1 MHIDITLN
9 NTYSKSLKSIKKGNK
24 KEGKVYM
31 RFRVAAVLAI
41 SIILAFLAG
50 CGRTEIPVTSHE
62 QLLSGITHENAAIV
76 IDTVVDVFEN
86 PDVMSTRKTQVLY
99 NQLLSV
105 EEEKG
110 DWTKVTLLNGDSGW
124 LRSKYLSRDYSGII
138 DGSIENKIVVTA
150 KNIEI
155 YTGTNNSVKFK
166 QVVTGTEL
174 YSFSKTNTGY
184 EVFLPEGRRGWV
196 EDGGVIAIP
205 ISEPQIKKTSTTEFM
220 QTVKKFEGTIYLI
233 GGISKWGIDSSG
245 LVYIS
250 ARVNGV
256 DIPRD
261 LVKMS
266 GSGTSID
273 ITQIAEGDLIFFSST
288 SDKKDV
294 SDVGIYTG
302 DSNFLHASKTRGVI
316 QESLEDTYFGNRV
329 YSIKRIF

>member
-1 MHIDITLN
+1 MATDEV
-9 NTYSKSLKSIKKGNK
+9 KM
-24 KEGKVYM
+24 YM
-31 RFRVAAVLAI
+31 RFKFAAVIAV
-41 SIILAFLAG
+41 SIFLVLLVG
-50 CGRTEIPVTSHE
+50 CGDKEIPVTSHE
-62 QLLSGITHENAAIV
+62 QLLSGITHDNAAIV
-76 IDTVVDVFEN
+76 IDTVVDVFEE
-86 PDVMSTRKTQVLY
+86 PDVISTRKTQVLY
-99 NQLLSV
+99 NQLLSI
-105 EEEKG
+105 EEEMG
-110 DWTKVTLLNGDSGW
+110 DWTRVTLLNGDTGW
-124 LRSKYLSRDYSGII
+124 LKSKFLSRDYSGII

-205 ISEPQIKKTSTTEFM
+205 INDPQIKKTSTVEFL

-261 LVKMS
+261 LEKMS
-266 GSGTSID
+266 EFGKSVGIE
-273 ITQIAEGDLIFFSST
+273 QLAEGDLIFFSST
-288 SDKKDV
+288 SDKTDV
-294 SDVGIYTG
+294 SDVAIYIG
-302 DSNFLHASKTRGVI
+302 NNNFLHASKTRGVI
-316 QESLEDTYFGNRV
+316 QESLEDTYYGDRV
-329 YSIKRIF
+329 CDIKRIF

>member
-1 MHIDITLN
+1 M
-9 NTYSKSLKSIKKGNK
+9 
-24 KEGKVYM
+24 YM

-41 SIILAFLAG
+41 SMILVFLAG
-50 CGRTEIPVTSHE
+50 CGRTEMPVTSHE

-110 DWTKVTLLNGDSGW
+110 DWTRVTLLNGDSGW

-233 GGISKWGIDSSG
+233 GGISKWGMDSSG
-245 LVYIS
+245 LVYVS

-261 LVKMS
+261 LAKMS
-266 GSGTSID
+266 SFGTSID
-273 ITQIAEGDLIFFSST
+273 ITQITEGDLIFFSST

-302 DSNFLHASKTRGVI
+302 DNKFLHASKTRGII

-329 YSIKRIF
+329 CSIKRIF